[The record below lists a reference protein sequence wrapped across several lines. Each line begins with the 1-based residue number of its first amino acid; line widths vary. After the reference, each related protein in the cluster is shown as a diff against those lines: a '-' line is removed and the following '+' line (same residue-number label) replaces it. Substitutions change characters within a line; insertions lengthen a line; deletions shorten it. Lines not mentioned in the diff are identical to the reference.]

1 MLFDFF
7 VINHTFDEYRGK
19 NAGCKARFF
28 PRKKTRTNWICPDKI
43 VWYDINR
50 WLWEDYKAAGQAS
63 GQIQFVRVIFVGHKH
78 SFVMVQ
84 TMTYAPENG
93 ELEGRK
99 LWVVFVNTL
108 REQVFHGEKWL

>member
-28 PRKKTRTNWICPDKI
+28 PRKKH
-43 VWYDINR
+43 
-50 WLWEDYKAAGQAS
+50 
-63 GQIQFVRVIFVGHKH
+63 GQIQFVRVIFLGHKH

-84 TMTYAPENG
+84 TMIYAPENG

-99 LWVVFVNTL
+99 LWVSKVNIKL
-108 REQVFHGEKWL
+108 